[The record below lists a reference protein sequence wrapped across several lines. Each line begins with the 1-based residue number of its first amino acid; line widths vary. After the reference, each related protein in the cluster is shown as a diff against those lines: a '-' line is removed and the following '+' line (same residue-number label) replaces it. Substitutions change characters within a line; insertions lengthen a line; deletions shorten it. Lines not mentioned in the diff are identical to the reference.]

1 MRVQDTITFIISKNY
16 GRPLSWSL
24 PVWRVYVGGVAVGLL
39 LVLLAILSVLYLF
52 SYQRVREMEHE
63 TEKLRQE
70 RNALREQILSANQ
83 EAFEGKEHAYLAHG
97 QDAGAAAKQVRE
109 DYTLHFG
116 DELYQPP
123 IRVTAFTTRVSG
135 RTVEVSFQLQNQ
147 GDPSNNRGGYLFAIF
162 ENDDKNPVQF
172 VSTPSVNTNADG
184 FPETY
189 KLGIRF
195 TRIRDAVT
203 FRRKVRRQSDEDY
216 FTHVS
221 LYLFSVRGGLLLRE
235 RFELERDLFFKDQP
249 VVRTQQITSL

>member
-1 MRVQDTITFIISKNY
+1 MRVQNSVTFIISKNY

-24 PVWRVYVGGVAVGLL
+24 PVWRVYVGGVALSVLL
-39 LVLLAILSVLYLF
+39 LLLALLSVLYVF
-52 SYQRVREMEHE
+52 SYQRVRQMEDE
-63 TEKLRQE
+63 TKRLRQE
-70 RNALREQILSANQ
+70 RNALREKALSANQ
-83 EAFEGKEHAYLAHG
+83 EAFEAKERAFLARARQG
-97 QDAGAAAKQVRE
+97 GATPVAAEQDLALR
-109 DYTLHFG
+109 FG
-116 DELYQPP
+116 DEQYQPP
-123 IRVTAFTTRVSG
+123 IRIGALTTRVDG
-135 RTVEVSFQLQNQ
+135 RSVEVSFRLENQ
-147 GDPSNNRGGYLFAIF
+147 GDASSNRGGFLFAIF

-172 VSTPSVNTNADG
+172 MATPSVNTNSDG

-203 FRRKVRRQSDEDY
+203 FRRKVRRQSADEY

-249 VVRTQQITSL
+249 VSRTQQIS

>member
-1 MRVQDTITFIISKNY
+1 MRVQNSITFIISKNY

-24 PVWRVYVGGVAVGLL
+24 PIWRVYAGGAAVTCLL
-39 LVLLAILSVLYLF
+39 LLLTLLSILYVF
-52 SYQRVREMEHE
+52 SFQRVRQMEDE
-63 TEKLRQE
+63 TERLRQE
-70 RNALREQILSANQ
+70 RNVLREKVLSANQ
-83 EAFEGKEHAYLAHG
+83 EAFESKERAFLAS
-97 QDAGAAAKQVRE
+97 AGTGTAAPAAAPE

-123 IRVTAFTTRVSG
+123 IRVSAFTTLVNG
-135 RTVEVSFQLQNQ
+135 RSVEVSFRLENQ
-147 GDPSNNRGGYLFAIF
+147 GDPSNNRGGFLFAIF
-162 ENDDKNPVQF
+162 ENDDKNPVPY
-172 VSTPSVNTNADG
+172 VATPSVNTNSDG

-195 TRIRDAVT
+195 TRIRDSVM
-203 FRRKVRRQSDEDY
+203 FRRKVRRNSDEEY

-249 VVRTQQITSL
+249 VIRTQQIS

>member
-1 MRVQDTITFIISKNY
+1 MRVQDTITFIISRNY
-16 GRPLSWSL
+16 GRPLSLSL
-24 PVWRVYVGGVAVGLL
+24 PAWRVYVGGVAVGLL
-39 LVLLAILSVLYLF
+39 LVLLAVLSVLYLF
-52 SYQRVREMEHE
+52 SFHRVQEMEHE

-83 EAFEGKEHAYLAHG
+83 EAFEAKERAYLARVRD
-97 QDAGAAAKQVRE
+97 QGATPQRVRQ

-123 IRVTAFTTRVSG
+123 IRVTAFTTRVNG
-135 RTVEVSFQLQNQ
+135 RTVEVSFRLENQ
-147 GDPSNNRGGYLFAIF
+147 GDPANNRGGFLFAIF
-162 ENDDKNPVQF
+162 ENDDRNPVQF
-172 VSTPSVNTNADG
+172 VASPTVNTNTDG

-203 FRRKVRRQSDEDY
+203 FRRKVRRQSDDAY
-216 FTHVS
+216 FTHVT

>member
-16 GRPLSWSL
+16 GRPLSWNV
-24 PVWRVYVGGVAVGLL
+24 PVWRVYVGGVLVGLL
-39 LVLLAILSVLYLF
+39 VVVLAVLSVLYVF
-52 SYQRVREMEHE
+52 SFQRVQEMEHE

-83 EAFEGKEHAYLAHG
+83 EAFEAKEHAFLAR
-97 QDAGAAAKQVRE
+97 ASNKSARPTQVRE

-116 DELYQPP
+116 DALYQPP

-135 RTVEVSFQLQNQ
+135 RTIEVSFRLQNQ

-162 ENDDKNPVQF
+162 ENDDKNPIQF
-172 VSTPSVNTNADG
+172 VTSPSVNTNTDG

-203 FRRKVRRQSDEDY
+203 FRRKVRRQSDEEY
-216 FTHVS
+216 FTHVT
-221 LYLFSVRGGLLLRE
+221 LYLFSPRGGLLLRE
-235 RFELERDLFFKDQP
+235 RFELERDLFFKDHP
-249 VVRTQQITSL
+249 TVHTQQVTSL